1 MPNTKPP
8 STLPKTSEEPSQPTV
23 QIPLLTHAN
32 ALNHVFPPKA
42 PVTCGAQPGSP
53 PAPLSHL
60 LLHQQ
65 LFTAGVSPSNY
76 LRHGVKDPSAQSP
89 RLAALLRT
97 LPGLAVC
104 LGREASTLAS
114 WCPSHAAAFPG
125 GGKDGPQGC
134 GPARRAQRLSASP
147 PLQQGAHA
155 QPFTTGPPPRLRAPQ
170 QNIASCSTS
179 AAQGE
184 ILTVARGSFAG
195 ARQWG
200 NPRRADPSSPP

>member
-42 PVTCGAQPGSP
+42 PVTRGAQPGSP

-89 RLAALLRT
+89 RLAAQPTRSSA
-97 LPGLAVC
+97 P
-104 LGREASTLAS
+104 
-114 WCPSHAAAFPG
+114 PHAARARCVPG
-125 GGKDGPQGC
+125 AGGEHAGILVSLTRSGIPGRWEGWTTGMRTSPENPAPLGQPTT
-134 GPARRAQRLSASP
+134 PARSPRTAIYNRATTTASSTAAKHCI
-147 PLQQGAHA
+147 L
-155 QPFTTGPPPRLRAPQ
+155 L
-170 QNIASCSTS
+170 NVCSP
-179 AAQGE
+179 G
-184 ILTVARGSFAG
+184 
-195 ARQWG
+195 
-200 NPRRADPSSPP
+200 